1 MTTDYE
7 PLDEID
13 EQKAQQM
20 SQKLQHWLAKH
31 QDCNFLQEKVLSAGG
46 LFYCPE
52 VLGEDTGWATVYL
65 LKEGR
70 LVQLQLQTT
79 RFAAYQA
86 ITEQVWDQ
94 CWEEA
99 GEVPAVACQILQQKI
114 ASLDPLTTAEIG
126 QSINLL
132 SALADAEAV
141 SSVPIS
147 ASAQINVPALTNQ
160 SVEEFLLDY
169 VYGAKELDT
178 QPVLYTWREV
188 NDVDLSN
195 LLRSLD

>member
-7 PLDEID
+7 PLDEIA

-20 SQKLQHWLAKH
+20 AQKLHQFLAKH
-31 QDCNFLQEKVLSAGG
+31 RDVKFLEEKVLSEEG
-46 LFYCPE
+46 LFYSPE
-52 VLGEDTGWATVYL
+52 VLGDGCGWATVYL
-65 LKEGR
+65 LREGR

-94 CWEEA
+94 CWDEA
-99 GEVPAVACQILQQKI
+99 GEVPALASQILQQKI
-114 ASLDPLTTAEIG
+114 ASLDPLTAAEIS
-126 QSINLL
+126 QSINLA
-132 SALADAEAV
+132 SALAEAEAITSEPV
-141 SSVPIS
+141 T
-147 ASAQINVPALTNQ
+147 ASAQINVSALTKETIQ
-160 SVEEFLLDY
+160 AFLLDY
-169 VYGAKELDT
+169 VYGPKQLDT
-178 QPVLYTWREV
+178 APVIYTWREV